1 MPFVGGSALLS
12 EQVKVPSGFMP
23 KASYSKNMLRITSL
37 VTWPRISRSSSGK
50 ISMITRPQRFPE
62 FSYRGSLSLVEVG
75 FFLFFLSLFHC
86 SNIYKGNENELAKQF
101 F

>member
-37 VTWPRISRSSSGK
+37 VTWPRISRSSSG
-50 ISMITRPQRFPE
+50 ITRT
-62 FSYRGSLSLVEVG
+62 SLSFRFCIIPWKSVSQVG
-75 FFLFFLSLFHC
+75 YLLP
-86 SNIYKGNENELAKQF
+86 
-101 F
+101 